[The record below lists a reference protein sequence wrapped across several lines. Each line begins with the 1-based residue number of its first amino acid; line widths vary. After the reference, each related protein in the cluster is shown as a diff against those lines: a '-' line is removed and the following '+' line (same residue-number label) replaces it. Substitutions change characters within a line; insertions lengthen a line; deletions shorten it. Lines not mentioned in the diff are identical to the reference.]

1 MMLAQSVVTQYFTY
15 LKASNPDFAAM
26 DAAQLAGLEQDMT
39 KLIELILAEVKK
51 AQIQVDV
58 SQIMITN
65 PLGLISSTG
74 PVTGAA
80 LAAGSGTGTATILA

>member
-26 DAAQLAGLEQDMT
+26 DASQLAGLEQDMT

-51 AQIQVDV
+51 AQIQVNV
-58 SQIMITN
+58 SQIMINN
-65 PLGLISSTG
+65 PLGLISPTG
-74 PVTGAA
+74 PVTGVAP
-80 LAAGSGTGTATILA
+80 AAGNGTGTATIMA